1 MSNIERKPKIRFPEF
16 TDAWELR
23 KLGECFTE
31 RSERSCEG
39 ELIAVTI
46 NSGVIK
52 AKELN
57 RHDNSSLDKSN
68 YKVVLKNDIA
78 YNSMRM
84 WQGASGVSL
93 YNGILSPAYTVV
105 IPNKNINSNFFAY
118 MFKRHDVIHKFKVNS
133 QGLTSDTWNLKFP
146 AFSKISIKVP
156 SINEQTKISAIFDEL
171 EKIITLHQCK
181 YFLLFSEA

>member
-1 MSNIERKPKIRFPEF
+1 
-16 TDAWELR
+16 
-23 KLGECFTE
+23 
-31 RSERSCEG
+31 
-39 ELIAVTI
+39 
-46 NSGVIK
+46 
-52 AKELN
+52 
-57 RHDNSSLDKSN
+57 
-68 YKVVLKNDIA
+68 
-78 YNSMRM
+78 MRM

-171 EKIITLHQCK
+171 EKIITLHQRKLEIKKVIPLKNISSKC
-181 YFLLFSEA
+181 